1 MLLVGRGSFL
11 NMGRCNIAIDGP
23 AGAGKSSVARAL
35 AQRLGYLH
43 IDTGALY
50 RALTLMVL
58 RQGLDPTKEAAIIE
72 LFEKTQIS
80 LVSGSDGVKVLLHG
94 EDVTGAIRELAV
106 SENVSL
112 VAQHPK
118 VRERLLTLQRQLA
131 ADGGVV
137 MDGRDIGTVVLPDA
151 GLKIFLTASSEER
164 ARRRMKEL
172 RTQGHK
178 VTYKDILLS
187 IRARDNLDAER
198 PVAPLR
204 AATDAIPLDT
214 TGKDIDTV
222 VKEILGHLV
231 AVGGLDG
238 CSTDV

>member
-1 MLLVGRGSFL
+1 MGRGFL
-11 NMGRCNIAIDGP
+11 QMGRCNIAIDGP
-23 AGAGKSSVARAL
+23 AGAGKSSVARML

-50 RALTLMVL
+50 RALTLLVL
-58 RQGLDPTKEAAIIE
+58 RKEVDPAEEAAITR
-72 LFEKTQIS
+72 LFREAEINM
-80 LVSGSDGVKVLLHG
+80 VAGPGGAKVFLNG
-94 EDVTGAIRELAV
+94 EDVTDAIREPIV

-112 VAQHPK
+112 VAQHPR
-118 VRERLLTLQRQLA
+118 VREYLLTLQRKLA

-137 MDGRDIGTVVLPDA
+137 MDGRDIGTVVLPNA
-151 GLKIFLTASSEER
+151 GLKIFLTASVEER

-204 AATDAIPLDT
+204 AAVDAIPLDT
-214 TGKDIDTV
+214 TGKDIDAV
-222 VKEILGHLV
+222 VEEILGYLS
-231 AVGGLDG
+231 AVGGRDE

>member
-1 MLLVGRGSFL
+1 
-11 NMGRCNIAIDGP
+11 MGRFSIAIDGP
-23 AGAGKSSVARAL
+23 AGAGKSSVARTL

-50 RALTLMVL
+50 RALTLLVL
-58 RQGLDPTKEAAIIE
+58 RRGVNPAEEAAIAKLARE
-72 LFEKTQIS
+72 AQIS
-80 LVSGSDGVKVLLHG
+80 LVAGSGGVKVFLDG
-94 EDVTGAIRELAV
+94 EDVTDAIRDPVV

-112 VAQHPK
+112 VAQHPR
-118 VRERLLTLQRQLA
+118 VRDHLLAIQRELA

-151 GLKIFLTASSEER
+151 DLKVFLTASAKER

-198 PVAPLR
+198 LVAPLR
-204 AATDAIPLDT
+204 AAADAVFLDT

-222 VKEILGHLV
+222 VEEILGYLS
-231 AVGGLDG
+231 AVGGRDE

>member
-1 MLLVGRGSFL
+1 MGRGSFL
-11 NMGRCNIAIDGP
+11 KMVRCNIAIDGP

-50 RALTLMVL
+50 RALTLLVL
-58 RQGLDPTKEAAIIE
+58 RKGLDPTKEEDIIE
-72 LFEKTQIS
+72 LFRETQIDM
-80 LVSGSDGVKVLLHG
+80 VQKPGGIRVLLNG
-94 EDVTGAIRELAV
+94 EDVTEAIRELRV

-118 VRERLLTLQRQLA
+118 VREHLLTLQRQLA
-131 ADGGVV
+131 ANGGVV
-137 MDGRDIGTVVLPDA
+137 MDGRDIGTVVLPNA
-151 GLKIFLTASSEER
+151 GLKVFLTASSEER

-172 RTQGHK
+172 RSQGHK

-198 PVAPLR
+198 LVSPLR
-204 AATDAIPLDT
+204 AASDAIPLDT

-222 VKEILGHLV
+222 VEEILRHLAV
-231 AVGGLDG
+231 VGGLDG

>member
-1 MLLVGRGSFL
+1 MGREIFL
-11 NMGRCNIAIDGP
+11 QMGRCNIAIDGP
-23 AGAGKSSVARAL
+23 AGAGKSSVAKML

-50 RALTLMVL
+50 RALTLLVL
-58 RQGLDPTKEAAIIE
+58 RKGVDPTDEAATAKLSQE
-72 LFEKTQIS
+72 AQIRM
-80 LVSGSDGVKVLLHG
+80 VSSYGGVKVLLKE
-94 EDVTGAIRELAV
+94 EDVTDAIREPVV

-112 VAQHPK
+112 VAQHPR
-118 VRERLLTLQRQLA
+118 VREHLLSLQRQLA
-131 ADGGVV
+131 SNGGVV

-151 GLKIFLTASSEER
+151 GLKIFLTASAEER

-172 RTQGHK
+172 RNQGHK

-198 PVAPLR
+198 LVAPLR

-222 VKEILGHLV
+222 VEEILGYLS
-231 AVGGLDG
+231 AVGGFDG
-238 CSTDV
+238 CSTNL

>member
-1 MLLVGRGSFL
+1 M
-11 NMGRCNIAIDGP
+11 
-23 AGAGKSSVARAL
+23 
-35 AQRLGYLH
+35 
-43 IDTGALY
+43 
-50 RALTLMVL
+50 
-58 RQGLDPTKEAAIIE
+58 
-72 LFEKTQIS
+72 
-80 LVSGSDGVKVLLHG
+80 G
-94 EDVTGAIRELAV
+94 EDVTDAIREPVV

-112 VAQHPK
+112 VAQHPQ
-118 VRERLLTLQRQLA
+118 VREHLLTLQRQLA

-151 GLKIFLTASSEER
+151 GLKIFLTASVEER

-172 RTQGHK
+172 RSQGHK

-204 AATDAIPLDT
+204 AAADAIPLDT

-222 VKEILGHLV
+222 VEEIWDISLRWEGAMSVLPMYEKLG
-231 AVGGLDG
+231 
-238 CSTDV
+238 